1 MPSYAKQ
8 YIGKTGLSVCSN
20 EYDALRYCIR
30 TVHES
35 IVEFLA
41 VSSSSISLALS
52 ELGLYPAFRSSD
64 MMTRECSRADP
75 TRPDPTRP
83 DPPAHGPNPT
93 RPRMDP
99 TRVQLRS
106 AYSSAYPCN
115 VEVESVLEV
124 FRLSDYHQVEA
135 PASAEI
141 GDDDGVHGPW
151 RQKCFPRGLQSLQ
164 QYTSSRDQ

>member
-75 TRPDPTRP
+75 TR
-83 DPPAHGPNPT
+83 
-93 RPRMDP
+93 
-99 TRVQLRS
+99 VQLRS

-141 GDDDGVHGPW
+141 GDDDGVHGP
-151 RQKCFPRGLQSLQ
+151 
-164 QYTSSRDQ
+164 